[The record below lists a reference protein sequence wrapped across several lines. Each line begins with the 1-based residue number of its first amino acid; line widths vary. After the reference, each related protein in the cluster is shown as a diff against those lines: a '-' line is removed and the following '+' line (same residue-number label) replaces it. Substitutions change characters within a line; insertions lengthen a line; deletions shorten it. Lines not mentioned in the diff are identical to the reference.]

1 MSAAKLV
8 GLALNMSIWLM
19 VFGIALN
26 AGAWRVRTIFRN
38 PALLLRSLV
47 AMYVVMPLFAVWVAL
62 NFELNR
68 AVLTA
73 LILLALSPVP
83 PVLPSK
89 QLKAGGSMNY
99 VIGLLIVAALAAIL
113 VVPAGVDVI
122 GRAFGYELNVPFA
135 VTARVVGTSVL
146 LPVVAGLAVARWAPP
161 FAEKAAGP
169 VAAVSTV
176 LLLVCLALIVV
187 SKWSALA
194 AQANNFTV
202 VAIVLFIAVG
212 LVTGHLLGGPE
223 PDNRTSLALA
233 TATRHPGVA
242 VAVLNVI
249 APTAEDVAPV
259 VLLYL
264 LVGMIASLPYLK
276 WRARGRGPPKTG

>member
-8 GLALNMSIWLM
+8 GLALNLSIWLM

-26 AGAWRVRTIFRN
+26 AGAWRVRMIFRE

-47 AMYVVMPLFAVWVAL
+47 AMYVVMPFFAVWVAL
-62 NFELNR
+62 NFDLNR

-89 QLKAGGSMNY
+89 QLKAGGSMNF
-99 VIGLLIVAALAAIL
+99 VIGLLVVAALAAIA
-113 VVPAGVDVI
+113 VVPAGVDVV
-122 GRAFGYELNVPFA
+122 GRVFGYELNVPFA

-146 LPVVAGLAVARWAPP
+146 LPVIAGLAVARWAPA
-161 FAEKAAGP
+161 FAEKVAGP
-169 VAAVSTV
+169 VATVSTV
-176 LLLVCLALIVV
+176 LLLVCLILIVV

-194 AQANNFTV
+194 AQANNFTI

-212 LVTGHLLGGPE
+212 LVAGHLLGGPE

-242 VAVLNVI
+242 IAVLNVI

-264 LVGMIASLPYLK
+264 LVGMVASLPYLK
-276 WRARGRGPPKTG
+276 WRTRDRAAMNAR